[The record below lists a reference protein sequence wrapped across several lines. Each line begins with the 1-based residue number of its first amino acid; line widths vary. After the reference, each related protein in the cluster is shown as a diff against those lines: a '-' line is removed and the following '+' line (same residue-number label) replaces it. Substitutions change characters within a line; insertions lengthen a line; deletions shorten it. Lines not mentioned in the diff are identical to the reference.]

1 MAVPLTGIEPLR
13 EILSRRP
20 LGLCSDIDGTLSP
33 IVPRPE
39 DARLFRGCRRLLE
52 GLSAAG
58 MLVVLTTGRS
68 LADARRLVGLEG
80 VAYAANHGLTIW
92 LDGREESSPEVAPYT
107 KLARLALAEL
117 AGLSAAGVRLEDKG
131 PVLALHYRQAPDE
144 TAAHD
149 AILSALGASPAAGAF
164 RVQEGRKVIE
174 LRPPL
179 EIDKGMALAEMV
191 KRLGLRGV
199 LCLGDDVTDADM
211 FRSLSRLR
219 GEGLSGA
226 AVAVRSEETTPHL
239 LEAGDYVVEGVAG
252 VKWLLSEVLKA
263 LG

>member
-1 MAVPLTGIEPLR
+1 MAILLTGIEPLR
-13 EILSRRP
+13 DILARRP
-20 LGLCSDIDGTLSP
+20 LALCSDIDGTLSP

-52 GLSAAG
+52 GLSAGG
-58 MLVVLTTGRS
+58 MRIVLITGRS

-80 VAYAANHGLTIW
+80 VAYAANHGLTVW
-92 LDGREESSPEVAPYT
+92 LDGREESSPEVGRYVD
-107 KLARLALAEL
+107 LARGVLAEL
-117 AGLSAAGVRLEDKG
+117 SRLEFPGVRLEDKG
-131 PVLALHYRQAPDE
+131 PVVALHYRQAPDE
-144 TAAHD
+144 TSARD
-149 AILSALGASPAAGAF
+149 AILSALGASPAAKAF

-179 EIDKGMALAEMV
+179 PVDKGTALAAMV
-191 KRLGLRGV
+191 ERLDLRGV
-199 LCLGDDVTDADM
+199 LCLGDDVTDIDM

-226 AVAVRSEETTPHL
+226 AVAVRSEETTPEL
-239 LEAGDYVVEGVAG
+239 LKAADYVVEGVSG
-252 VKWLLSEVLKA
+252 VRRLLSEVLRA